1 MHIKFHILNKNFH
14 SQNQDHLIVHFT
26 RNGRV
31 NKTNFYHMQV
41 LLQFPKGNDFKTELR
56 RANSCIR
63 SLRASDGQNGPN
75 FFGTL
80 VKCGNNELSR
90 FTIQFFEKITKETT
104 MHIQAFTLHNMTN
117 KSNSTITYYYK
128 DILYSRKQRQ
138 KNLGLHRYLTDWKL
152 NSSKNKIR
160 VSNLLG

>member
-1 MHIKFHILNKNFH
+1 MQRLKKSYDHILPAFNPELYDPGYDPGYDHKIKFHIINKNFH

-90 FTIQFFEKITKETT
+90 FTIQFF
-104 MHIQAFTLHNMTN
+104 
-117 KSNSTITYYYK
+117 
-128 DILYSRKQRQ
+128 
-138 KNLGLHRYLTDWKL
+138 
-152 NSSKNKIR
+152 
-160 VSNLLG
+160 

>member
-1 MHIKFHILNKNFH
+1 MIQGMIQGMMHIKFHIINKNFH

-90 FTIQFFEKITKETT
+90 FTIQFFWNYYERNNYAYSSIYTT
-104 MHIQAFTLHNMTN
+104 QYD
-117 KSNSTITYYYK
+117 K
-128 DILYSRKQRQ
+128 
-138 KNLGLHRYLTDWKL
+138 
-152 NSSKNKIR
+152 
-160 VSNLLG
+160 